1 MATMRYRAAVGATFT
16 DTVPYTAAELAF
28 FNHDKT
34 RQWWE
39 AGKDNGDLIA
49 STDRWR
55 CRKSD
60 RAMWAY
66 AALKPLSLV
75 NGGPDGKPIV
85 KGNATGLPPDG
96 LMSDTGSLVVNTS
109 FCLWALA
116 KAGTSA
122 GAVLMSAIG
131 DGGGGLALRLRSGN
145 LVEARARVNDTTA
158 FTRISQTLSSA
169 AYHLVQLN
177 YDHAAG
183 QISVWGDG
191 ALLTGGTP
199 SNGLFSYTHS
209 FATTRV
215 SAFVEYDTI
224 YGDLDTPARNL
235 EIACMGTATATAADS
250 SWQSALLAMLDEKYP
265 SLNLL

>member
-1 MATMRYRAAVGATFT
+1 MATVRYRAEVSATFT

-28 FNHDKT
+28 FNHAKT

-49 STDRWR
+49 STDNWR
-55 CRKSD
+55 CRKTD

-66 AALKPLSLV
+66 AALKPQSIV

-85 KGNATGLPPDG
+85 KGNSTGLPPDG
-96 LMSDTGSLVVNTS
+96 LMSDAGSLIVNES
-109 FCLWALA
+109 FCLWAVA
-116 KAGTSA
+116 KAGSNN

-131 DGGGGLALRLRSGN
+131 ANGGGLALRLRSGD

-158 FTRISQTLSSA
+158 FTRISQTLSSS

-177 YDHAAG
+177 YDHVAG

-199 SNGLFSYTHS
+199 SNGLFSYTHG
-209 FATTRV
+209 FPTTRV
-215 SAFVEYDTI
+215 SAFVEYDTT
-224 YGDLDTPARNL
+224 YGDLNNPARSM
-235 EIACMGTATATAADS
+235 EIACMGTATTTAADS
-250 SWQSALLAMLDEKYP
+250 GWQSALLAMLDEKYP